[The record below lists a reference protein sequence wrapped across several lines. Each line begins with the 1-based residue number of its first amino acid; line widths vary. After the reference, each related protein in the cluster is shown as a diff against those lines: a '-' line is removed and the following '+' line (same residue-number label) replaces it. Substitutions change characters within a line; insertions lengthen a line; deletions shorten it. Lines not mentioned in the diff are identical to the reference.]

1 MATKDTKKSK
11 SDEIIAEGEAQSR
24 QITIDGKV
32 YEWEK
37 LSDVVKAKITN
48 LREVDREIRRLR
60 VQLGIAQIAHVTLAS
75 SLKEDIQS

>member
-1 MATKDTKKSK
+1 MAAKETKNSK
-11 SDEIIAEGEAQSR
+11 VSDVNTGGEAQNH
-24 QITIDGKV
+24 QITIDGQV

-60 VQLGIAQIAHVTLAS
+60 VQMGIAQIAHVALAS
-75 SLKEDIQS
+75 SLKEDIQN